1 MQLGCMREYG
11 LHSTAGPFI
20 RGPGGTLWWG
30 CIDTYVIRGPG
41 PNSRGPACAG
51 VFPVLANIY
60 PKQSG
65 SVLFLQTINVLYS
78 KLVIHHAPA
87 THFSASNEV
96 ERSTLHKTTP
106 DPNTYFAVSRIT
118 NHDTIPTSY
127 PFSSIS
133 SPPLSVCAVCSLTN
147 FFPVQRLPSPPN
159 PPTPS
164 FPFVYDT
171 TSVANPASTGESPS
185 DVERT
190 VSTTMWYA
198 PGVLGVGS
206 LDP

>member
-118 NHDTIPTSY
+118 NHRIPHISFRSEFTIQSQRP
-127 PFSSIS
+127 IL
-133 SPPLSVCAVCSLTN
+133 SP
-147 FFPVQRLPSPPN
+147 PSPPHLCL
-159 PPTPS
+159 
-164 FPFVYDT
+164 
-171 TSVANPASTGESPS
+171 SVLSVP
-185 DVERT
+185 
-190 VSTTMWYA
+190 
-198 PGVLGVGS
+198 
-206 LDP
+206 